1 MVRGRRR
8 HSEIMATGN
17 KIAGE
22 NEPAGAISSNA
33 MSVKAVLQGAR
44 LHHIGFAVASITAVA
59 PGFAASLGARWD
71 EKITHDPL
79 QQARVTFLSRDDGG
93 PLVELVEPA
102 GPGAPL
108 SKFVSAGGGL
118 HHLCYEVKSL
128 DEEVRLARSV
138 GSLIVRPPVPAVA
151 FGGRR
156 IAWLFTKQKLLV
168 EYLEAAS

>member
-1 MVRGRRR
+1 
-8 HSEIMATGN
+8 MATGN
-17 KIAGE
+17 RIAGE
-22 NEPAGAISSNA
+22 KDSANKFSASSASTILHGAT
-33 MSVKAVLQGAR
+33 

-59 PGFAASLGARWD
+59 PGFAVSLGARWD
-71 EKITHDPL
+71 EKIIHDPL
-79 QQARVTFLSRDDGG
+79 QQARVTFLSRSDGG

-151 FGGRR
+151 FAGRR